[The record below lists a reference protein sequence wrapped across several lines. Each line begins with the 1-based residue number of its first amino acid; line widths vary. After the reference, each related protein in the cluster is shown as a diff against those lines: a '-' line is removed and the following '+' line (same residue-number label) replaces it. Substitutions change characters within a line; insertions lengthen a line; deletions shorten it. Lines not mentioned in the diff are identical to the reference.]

1 MGGLRRLEGLKDSI
15 GSLRGIVFIAKAH
28 NWLIFSFCSK
38 NQPNQ
43 CFFVLMRSGIN
54 QLTPPILLIQNGRQR
69 SEDGGKE
76 SKASND
82 KITYKQTKRLQLP
95 EGITFAP
102 VIHETSSLFRHHFK
116 LKGRCKKMK
125 IGLEELLTNDAA
137 IYLHTASTTVD

>member
-1 MGGLRRLEGLKDSI
+1 MLLRSHAQWNQSTNAANPIDPKWPPTE
-15 GSLRGIVFIAKAH
+15 RG
-28 NWLIFSFCSK
+28 W
-38 NQPNQ
+38 
-43 CFFVLMRSGIN
+43 R
-54 QLTPPILLIQNGRQR
+54 
-69 SEDGGKE
+69 
-76 SKASND
+76 KASND

-116 LKGRCKKMK
+116 LKARCKKMK